1 MLDEASTAAE
11 GVTPSHTPS
20 ESSTT
25 SAPRSETWSW
35 QARDIVPKGSW
46 SATSWSKGT
55 PRTPRTV
62 GPTTRRSEGVRE
74 IWHSRGLPWVWPSWV
89 PPWVF
94 SEGVPPVP
102 VPIVVLL
109 LFLVFFL
116 SLFVEEGSD
125 QCLFDSLEKFRSGHQ
140 HYFSTC
146 FLRIVCPHE
155 GSVICPADINKLC
168 FNK

>member
-1 MLDEASTAAE
+1 MLDEASTAAAE
-11 GVTPSHTPS
+11 GVTPSHSPS

-25 SAPRSETWSW
+25 SAPSGSETGSW
-35 QARDIVPKGSW
+35 QARDVVPKGSW

-55 PRTPRTV
+55 PWTPRTV
-62 GPTTRRSEGVRE
+62 GPATGRSEGVRE

-89 PPWVF
+89 PPRVF

-109 LFLVFFL
+109 LFLIFFL
-116 SLFVEEGSD
+116 SLFVEEGLD

-146 FLRIVCPHE
+146 FLKIVC
-155 GSVICPADINKLC
+155 SVLQMKGQ
-168 FNK
+168 